1 MDLVSFE
8 SSLDAP
14 TPPSGLGP
22 AIKEKPRPKPGL
34 SKCDTCVRFTNRKF
48 SDLVKRSPRGRQKLP
63 MGRICGLRRRAY
75 HRRRS

>member
-22 AIKEKPRPKPGL
+22 AIKEKPRPKPG
-34 SKCDTCVRFTNRKF
+34 
-48 SDLVKRSPRGRQKLP
+48 RGGGSFGP
-63 MGRICGLRRRAY
+63 EGSFVGLGAML
-75 HRRRS
+75 